1 MTRQWPSTSRAEDA
15 AVLALADLTR
25 AAAGS
30 QYRVIG
36 GNMTTFHAARRQSRI
51 APRSTADA
59 DAGIESSAV
68 AATDLTEALVAVGYA
83 RVDGSRFIRHDGEL
97 DLIIDLLVP
106 DVHAE
111 EHNIEVGPLSADAAP
126 GLTLALSRPPLWVEY
141 SVLLTSGQAVD
152 LTLPLPDGSAAV
164 VMKVLAWRQRMA
176 DKDALDTFRLLD
188 TWAQDV
194 AAGDVLH
201 PLRAGVTVM
210 RAVDVLQRY
219 FVPPRGKATLLPKPF
234 QTAGRQ
240 AAAQFISWV
249 GVSG

>member
-1 MTRQWPSTSRAEDA
+1 M
-15 AVLALADLTR
+15 LALADLTR

-36 GNMTTFHAARRQSRI
+36 GNMTTFHAARRESRI
-51 APRSTADA
+51 ATRSTADA

-68 AATDLTEALVAVGYA
+68 AATDLTDALVAVGYA
-83 RVDGSRFIRHDGEL
+83 RVDGSRFIRQDGEL

-106 DVHAE
+106 DVHTE
-111 EHNIEVGPLSADAAP
+111 QHNIEVGPLSADAAP
-126 GLTLALSRPPLWVEY
+126 GLSLALSRPPLWVEY

-152 LTLPLPDGSAAV
+152 LRLPLPDCSAAV
-164 VMKVLAWRQRMA
+164 IMKVLAWQQRLA

-188 TWAQDV
+188 TWMQDV
-194 AAGDVLH
+194 AAGDVH

-219 FVPPRGKATLLPKPF
+219 FVPPRGKAMLLPKAS
-234 QTAGRQ
+234 QTEGRL
-240 AAAQFISWV
+240 AAANFISWA
-249 GVSG
+249 SNTD